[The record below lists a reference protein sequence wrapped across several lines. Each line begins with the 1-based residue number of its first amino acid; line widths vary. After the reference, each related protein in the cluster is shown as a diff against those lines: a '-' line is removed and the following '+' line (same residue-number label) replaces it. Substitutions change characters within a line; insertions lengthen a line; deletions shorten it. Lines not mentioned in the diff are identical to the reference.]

1 MQISSNNIS
10 LEVQVFGKKENVPLL
25 MVSGFGSQLC
35 DWPKN
40 LINKLVNKGI
50 RVIIFDNRDVGFS
63 YKFADHKIENMGL
76 IWRYSFSRKNYQ
88 KI

>member
-10 LEVQVFGKKENVPLL
+10 LEVQEFGKKGNVPLI
-25 MVSGFGSQLC
+25 MISGFGSQLC

-50 RVIIFDNRDVGFS
+50 RVIIFDNRDVGLS
-63 YKFADHKIENMGL
+63 YKFK
-76 IWRYSFSRKNYQ
+76 
-88 KI
+88 